1 MARSLP
7 TLQQL
12 SLLSE
17 IESLQQRLLQGHAE
31 LLRQFEALRRRG
43 SGTAQE
49 QQQRR
54 RGWEHRRQAEEFTWP
69 LPRIRRL
76 ERRAVARAGQSEGG
90 NMSSWLTSELR
101 DIGRRAIPPA
111 RPGAALPRQLGLLM
125 LIGVQ
130 KSGSTSLLATLE
142 QHACVQSVR
151 RTQIEVQYWDK
162 CLFMGSG
169 VAQRCTARHYLETM
183 ADGLQEMAELE
194 RYRRHGAAVA
204 AAGRRDAS
212 GAALLLGAL
221 GQRSERCGRA
231 LLIDKT
237 PSYLPCPGVPA
248 LLRLR
253 VPHAVEL
260 RLLLV
265 LRHPAERTYSNFL
278 MFENQTFHAADNFS
292 AAVDSRLHLIETWL
306 RRRGVGGGGGV
317 GSGSGGGGSSGGGGG
332 SGGGSGGGGGGGSD
346 EAARLELN
354 STEYAR
360 VWRDV
365 GRALWERAP
374 RNGRWRTV
382 AGRTREM
389 WLHRGAVVLKSIYL
403 WQLQQ
408 WLPHFGCE
416 PLFIADAAATWAK
429 PHEHLRALHAWAG
442 LPAAL
447 PVSGAISMQRRG
459 TNLHA
464 QHGEM
469 PADVRG
475 RLGAFFAPFNR
486 ALQQLLRSGCVDHL
500 GTEFAWIDGWR

>member
-1 MARSLP
+1 M
-7 TLQQL
+7 
-12 SLLSE
+12 
-17 IESLQQRLLQGHAE
+17 
-31 LLRQFEALRRRG
+31 
-43 SGTAQE
+43 SG
-49 QQQRR
+49 
-54 RGWEHRRQAEEFTWP
+54 
-69 LPRIRRL
+69 
-76 ERRAVARAGQSEGG
+76 
-90 NMSSWLTSELR
+90 WLASELR
-101 DIGRRAIPPA
+101 DIGMNADPPA
-111 RPGAALPRQLGLLM
+111 KPGTTLPRQLGLLIQ
-125 LIGVQ
+125 IGVQ

-142 QHACVQSVR
+142 QHPCIQGVR
-151 RTQIEVQYWDK
+151 RSLIEVQYWDK

-169 VAQRCTARHYLETM
+169 VAQRCTARHYLETL
-183 ADGLQEMAELE
+183 ADGLEEMAELE
-194 RYRRHGAAVA
+194 RYRRHGAAAA

-212 GAALLLGAL
+212 GAGLLLGAL

-253 VPHAVEL
+253 VPHAAEL

-278 MFENQTFHAADNFS
+278 MFEGQTFHAADNFS
-292 AAVDSRLHLIETWL
+292 TAVDSRLRLIETWL
-306 RRRGVGGGGGV
+306 QSRGVGGGGD
-317 GSGSGGGGSSGGGGG
+317 G
-332 SGGGSGGGGGGGSD
+332 SGGGSGAG

-354 STEYAR
+354 SSEYAR
-360 VWRDV
+360 LWRDI

-374 RNGRWRTV
+374 RDGRWRTV

-389 WLHRGAVVLKSIYL
+389 WLHRGAIVLKSIYL

-416 PLFIADAAATWAK
+416 PLFVAEAAATWAK
-429 PHEHLRALHAWAG
+429 PHEHLHALHAWAG

-447 PVSGAISMQRRG
+447 PVSSATSMQRRG

-469 PADVRG
+469 PADVRS
-475 RLGAFFAPFNR
+475 RLNTFFAPFNR
-486 ALQQLLRSGCVDHL
+486 ALQQQLRSRCVDHL
-500 GTEFAWIDGWR
+500 GTEFAWVDGWH